1 MSDTAISK
9 KQAAFGVMTTA
20 IVSISAKSDK
30 DMLDL
35 YCVMILAGILL
46 AYLIAQTIID
56 INK

>member
-1 MSDTAISK
+1 
-9 KQAAFGVMTTA
+9 MTTA